1 ALVAAGWLARALGAF
16 SAWQVRALLTARSQQ
31 PATPER
37 SRALRR
43 RALKI
48 DAGFTVGIVLTQV
61 VVWALS
67 GGGYFW
73 PEWVILPLAL
83 VLAIHGLVEAVLQ
96 KWPAD
101 APVNRAVA
109 IHGGVVAALFA
120 FVTLI
125 WTVTRPAPFWPG
137 WVLLSLAIPLGI
149 HA

>member
-1 ALVAAGWLARALGAF
+1 
-16 SAWQVRALLTARSQQ
+16 
-31 PATPER
+31 
-37 SRALRR
+37 
-43 RALKI
+43 

-73 PEWVILPLAL
+73 PEWVILPLGL

-149 HA
+149 HAAISRSGRFSRMARRVETLETTRAGAVEEQEAELRRI